1 MKISYNVTIPDPVKS
16 NDKSGRKLSEV
27 NHAVL
32 DFLESGNETMQI
44 EFTDATEARRKSAN
58 ILSFRRRN
66 KLNFAVTRRANA
78 LYIIKQTEKN

>member
-16 NDKSGRKLSEV
+16 SDKSGRKLSEV

-32 DFLESGNETMQI
+32 DFLESDNETMQI
-44 EFTDATEARRKSAN
+44 EFADATESKRKSAN

-66 KLNFAVTRRANA
+66 KLNFIVTRRANA